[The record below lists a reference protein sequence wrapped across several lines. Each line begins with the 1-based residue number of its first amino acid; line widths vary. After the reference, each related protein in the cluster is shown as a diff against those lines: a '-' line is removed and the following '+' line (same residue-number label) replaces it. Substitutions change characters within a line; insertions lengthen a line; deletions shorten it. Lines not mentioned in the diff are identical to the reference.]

1 MLLKSLKIPIDVTKH
16 ETLEGKN
23 SKKTCNM
30 GLEKLPTLEIHF
42 YFMLIEF
49 YNTAVEI

>member
-1 MLLKSLKIPIDVTKH
+1 MLQNMRLSREKTP
-16 ETLEGKN
+16 
-23 SKKTCNM
+23 KKTCNM

-42 YFMLIEF
+42 YFMFIEF